1 MKKTIITKGGNEML
15 NRLCGKRFAVA
26 MILCLTMVFS
36 MPSGAVFA
44 DTGADSAQDSEWN
57 QFSKIENI
65 TDGTIR
71 GVDLS
76 MYQKNVEWKK
86 EFTNYRQKP
95 VEDLMGFLKAQG
107 VNTVTV
113 KVAVNPSAGDL
124 EQKSLCT
131 LEDGIKTLKA
141 AKAAGLKTNMVLL
154 FSDWMTDKND
164 QTPSKSWDGKDAD
177 AAAKAY
183 TKDTVLAGLTKAGL
197 TPDMITIGNNVNYN
211 FLGYSG
217 NDAYKGWKAM
227 GDISGIIKEYNKDI
241 QVGIGIAAPGDA
253 KKASDASNIKWI
265 LEELNKEWNGVQYD
279 KVGVTLYGSYY
290 STEYIAALRDAF
302 QKDEGEAKVTGKDL
316 YVAGISFSTKDDKDT
331 SKTRDQ
337 QAS

>member
-1 MKKTIITKGGNEML
+1 ML
-15 NRLCGKRFAVA
+15 NRLCRKRFAVA

-36 MPSGAVFA
+36 VPSGAVFA
-44 DTGADSAQDSEWN
+44 DTGTESAQDSTWN

-65 TDGTIR
+65 TDGTIC

-86 EFTNYRQKP
+86 EFTNYQQKP
-95 VEDLMGFLKAQG
+95 VENLMGFLKTQG

-113 KVAVNPSAGDL
+113 KVAVNPSAGNL

-141 AKAAGLKTNMVLL
+141 AKAAGLKTNMVLM

-164 QTPSKSWDGKDAD
+164 QIPSKTWDGKDAD
-177 AAAKAY
+177 AAAKVY
-183 TKDTVLAGLTKAGL
+183 TKDTVLAGLQKADF

-211 FLGYSG
+211 FLGYTGESE
-217 NDAYKGWKAM
+217 YKGWKAM
-227 GDISGIIKEYNKDI
+227 GDISGIIKDYNKDI

-253 KKASDASNIKWI
+253 KTASGASDIQWVLKK
-265 LEELNKEWNGVQYD
+265 LNDEWNGVQYD

-302 QKDEGEAKVTGKDL
+302 RKYEGEAKAARKDL

-331 SKTRDQ
+331 SATRDQ
-337 QAS
+337 